1 MLSQNNSAELAIRDG
16 VVVQRNVRHQIT
28 TPEGREVFS
37 RFVTFTPTC
46 DKNGFYP
53 SRVVVILRNQDLD
66 MFNPSPLVGRDRCV
80 FEAEEEEEGFEAV
93 PRPVPAGEQQQAQEA

>member
-1 MLSQNNSAELAIRDG
+1 
-16 VVVQRNVRHQIT
+16 
-28 TPEGREVFS
+28 
-37 RFVTFTPTC
+37 
-46 DKNGFYP
+46 
-53 SRVVVILRNQDLD
+53 